1 MTTLDS
7 VISFE
12 KVSFYRGQRCIYNK
26 ISCHIPKGKITAILG
41 PSGTGKTTLLH
52 LIGGLL
58 KPQEGVINVLGH
70 NLCQLSEK
78 QLMDVRKNMGVLF
91 QSGALFTQLDIFNNV
106 AFPLRQKLP
115 NHDDKRFIDVKCNQ
129 SIPKNLIDHIVHMKL
144 EAVGLRGITELMPNE
159 LSGGMAR
166 RAALA
171 RAIALDPEIM
181 MYDEPFTGQD
191 PISLQVI
198 LKLIKTLNQSLN
210 MTSIIVSH
218 DIDEVLSIADH
229 VIIIA
234 DKGIAAEG
242 SPNEVRQ
249 HKSAFIQQFLKGEAD
264 GPLTF
269 HYPTQSFSEQLFG
282 EKS

>member
-1 MTTLDS
+1 MHSNTPA
-7 VISFE
+7 ISFDNI
-12 KVSFYRGQRCIYNK
+12 SFYRGERCIYNE
-26 ISCHIPKGKITAILG
+26 ISCVIPKGKITAILG
-41 PSGTGKTTLLH
+41 PSGTGKTTFLH

-58 KPQEGVINVLGH
+58 KPNSGEISVLGH
-70 NLCQLSEK
+70 NLSSLNER
-78 QLMDVRKNMGVLF
+78 QLMDLRKKMGVLF
-91 QSGALFTQLDIFNNV
+91 QSGALFTQLNIFNNV

-115 NHDDKRFIDVKCNQ
+115 RYKLQHFDDLKANQ
-129 SIPKNLIDHIVHMKL
+129 GIPETLIKHIVHMKL
-144 EAVGLRGITELMPNE
+144 EAVGLRGITALMPNE

-234 DKGIAAEG
+234 NQGIVAQG

-249 HKSAFIQQFLKGEAD
+249 LESPFIQQFLRGEAD
-264 GPLTF
+264 GPLGF
-269 HYPTQSFSEQLFG
+269 HYPSQSFAEQLLG
-282 EKS
+282 NKQ